1 MQNLFRNQG
10 LGVTVRGVSKRYKIA
25 AGDVHALRDS
35 SWDVA
40 KGSAVAIMGPSGCGK
55 TTLLNL
61 LGGVDRPSSGSI
73 LIDGQD
79 LTTMNERALETHRLK

>member
-1 MQNLFRNQG
+1 MAADTLFKNPGVGVAVRN
-10 LGVTVRGVSKRYKIA
+10 VSKCYRIA

-61 LGGVDRPSSGSI
+61 LGGVDRPRPVRS
-73 LIDGQD
+73 D
-79 LTTMNERALETHRLK
+79 